1 LARDSIPRTLLEDD
15 VFIVYLKTWQDIEN
29 IPNRYADLSQ
39 FFDEIQ
45 SRSNSG
51 ALSFDFSVN
60 DTGVH
65 KPKRIFII
73 SLSDVAAWYG
83 SDECI
88 VAFISRQHS
97 ACQLT
102 KTFNLQPSSTLLN
115 ASCNATV
122 ADALSLAFIRV
133 GDSASVR
140 CAVLCEI
147 RSDSGCGRL
156 R

>member
-1 LARDSIPRTLLEDD
+1 MADDSIPRTLLEVD
-15 VFIVYLKTWQDIEN
+15 VFIVSLKTWQDIEN

-51 ALSFDFSVN
+51 ALLFDFSVN

-65 KPKRIFII
+65 KPKRIIFI

-83 SDECI
+83 LDECT

-97 ACQLT
+97 GCQRT
-102 KTFNLQPSSTLLN
+102 KTFNLPRLFSTHL
-115 ASCNATV
+115 AMR
-122 ADALSLAFIRV
+122 LSQM
-133 GDSASVR
+133 
-140 CAVLCEI
+140 LC
-147 RSDSGCGRL
+147 RL
-156 R
+156 RSSGSVTVPA